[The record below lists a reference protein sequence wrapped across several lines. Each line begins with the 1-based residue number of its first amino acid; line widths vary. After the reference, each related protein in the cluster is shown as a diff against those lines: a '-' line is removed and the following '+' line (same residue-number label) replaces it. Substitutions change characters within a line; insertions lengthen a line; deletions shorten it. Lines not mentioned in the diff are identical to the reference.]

1 MKKNHRIAVIV
12 IATVLIIMSG
22 ILLFSGFGSSERIDI
37 VGSTSVQP
45 VAEKLVEEYKITHPN
60 ANINVQGGGS
70 SVGIKSVH
78 EGSAEIGTSSKELD
92 DNEKEGL
99 KEYEL
104 GQDGIVLAVNRNNDV
119 SDLTSAQLKDIFSGK
134 ITNWK
139 EVGGNDSKIHVIV
152 REEGSGTL
160 DAFKSI
166 VMGNTKIKSDAIV
179 QSSTEAVKQSVKQ
192 DENAIGFVSFAH
204 MSDDVKSLSIEGI
217 APSTESIAD
226 GSYELKRPFL
236 FLVKGEPSGDL
247 KDFIDWINSTE
258 ADNVLKGEKIIKSK

>member
-1 MKKNHRIAVIV
+1 MLTI
-12 IATVLIIMSG
+12 
-22 ILLFSGFGSSERIDI
+22 
-37 VGSTSVQP
+37 
-45 VAEKLVEEYKITHPN
+45 LVEEYKITHPN

-119 SDLTSAQLKDIFSGK
+119 SDLTSTQLKDIFSGK

-204 MSDDVKSLSIEGI
+204 MSDDVKSLSIEGV